1 MHFLHF
7 MSLIHKKNQI
17 LSYKKKKKKHYF
29 ERLNLKITKK
39 NFSLIDL
46 GTASGDFM
54 FFLDSFRKN
63 QKNEFYGVEKEK
75 YLINFSKFNKN
86 KNIHFI
92 NADFT
97 KKKFKLNKKFDYVT
111 CLGTIN
117 LFDDVSYLFKRMFKL
132 CNKNGKI
139 FIYDI
144 FNDDPVNLRL
154 KVNYEFEKNDKW
166 HTQFNCFSEKY
177 TKDLCKKINPNSKVL
192 FHKIDFKGINVKK
205 NKYPKLTSY
214 TKKIDNKNFFIS
226 PYNQIL
232 RFKILEIQNN

>member
-1 MHFLHF
+1 

-17 LSYKKKKKKHYF
+17 FSYKKKKKKHYF
-29 ERLNLKITKK
+29 EKLNSKIIKK

-75 YLINFSKFNKN
+75 YLIDFSKLNKN
-86 KNIHFI
+86 KKIHFI
-92 NADFT
+92 NKDFT
-97 KKKFKLNKKFDYVT
+97 KKNFKLNKKFDYVT

-117 LFDDVSYLFKRMFKL
+117 LFDNVTHLFKKMFKL

-154 KVNYEFEKNDKW
+154 KVNYELEKKSIW

-177 TKDLCKKINPNSKVL
+177 IKELCKKINPKSKIL
-192 FHKIDFKGINVKK
+192 FYKMNFKGINVKK
-205 NKYPKLTSY
+205 KKYPTLTSY

-232 RFKILEIQNN
+232 PFKILEIQNN